1 MKVNSALQAIQSLKT
16 YNELQDRMH
25 LRRKYDEL
33 VLEKKLTAQRLEE
46 IELKRIRLNRELNQ
60 NGQNVDTYA

>member
-1 MKVNSALQAIQSLKT
+1 MKANEILQATQSLKV
-16 YNELQDRMH
+16 YNDMQDRMH
-25 LRRKYDEL
+25 LQRKQADL
-33 VLEKKLTAQRLEE
+33 ALEKKLTVQRLEE

>member
-16 YNELQDRMH
+16 YNEMQDRMH
-25 LRRKYDEL
+25 LRRKYDDL

-46 IELKRIRLNRELNQ
+46 IELRRIRLNRELNQ

>member
-1 MKVNSALQAIQSLKT
+1 MKVNSALHAIQSLKT
-16 YNELQDRMH
+16 YKEMQDRMD
-25 LRRKYDEL
+25 LRRKYDDL
-33 VLEKKLTAQRLEE
+33 VLEKKLTSQRLEV

>member
-16 YNELQDRMH
+16 YNEMQDRMH

-46 IELKRIRLNRELNQ
+46 IELRRIRLNRELNQ